1 MRWYPVLVPTIKKVS
16 QSWDPT
22 PNESIPPQ
30 GDATAELPITA
41 PADLPITKK
50 KDKMRP
56 GGKKRK
62 IRWPT
67 VPQPAIPM
75 EASDPRNLRGL

>member
-1 MRWYPVLVPTIKKVS
+1 MRWYPVLRPTIRIS

-30 GDATAELPITA
+30 GDA

-62 IRWPT
+62 IRWPA